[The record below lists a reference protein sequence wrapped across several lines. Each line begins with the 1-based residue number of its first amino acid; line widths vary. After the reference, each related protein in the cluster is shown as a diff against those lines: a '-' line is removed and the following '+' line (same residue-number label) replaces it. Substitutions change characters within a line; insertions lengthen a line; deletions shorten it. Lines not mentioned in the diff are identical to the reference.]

1 MYLLKAV
8 YTGGGGGVRKDDYWN
23 WCSSNVFIN

>member
-8 YTGGGGGVRKDDYWN
+8 YTGGGGVRKDDYWN